1 MLRTGVV
8 HSSQVSFIG
17 TETLK
22 DRHGIINL
30 PSTCHRTAATDDD
43 ALAVSP
49 HRFPAIYLER
59 LAADRPNNGE
69 PQYEYTQN
77 GSKSACFFCSD
88 WQAWVRS
95 VDSTF

>member
-17 TETLK
+17 TETLE

-49 HRFPAIYLER
+49 HRFPATYLER

-69 PQYEYTQN
+69 PQYEDT
-77 GSKSACFFCSD
+77 K
-88 WQAWVRS
+88 RLK
-95 VDSTF
+95 DSGFLLFGLAGLGQISGLNF